1 MIDFVFLHL
10 LRTGKYR
17 TLKVWFCNL
26 STETPINKATQF
38 FQKVNKIFR
47 KNPARSGLQTQS
59 VRERTWVKWGWRLK
73 NRLKFAEIMQT
84 KFVRREN
91 SSKNSSNW
99 GSFLDFQN
107 MSNNGRRSS
116 ATKTSPDCQ
125 RNRNNNH
132 PSPKTSQ
139 SYPKLSKE
147 IYIELAA
154 FSDSIYDRGRLF
166 KEMLSNYISR
176 S

>member
-1 MIDFVFLHL
+1 
-10 LRTGKYR
+10 
-17 TLKVWFCNL
+17 
-26 STETPINKATQF
+26 
-38 FQKVNKIFR
+38 
-47 KNPARSGLQTQS
+47 
-59 VRERTWVKWGWRLK
+59 
-73 NRLKFAEIMQT
+73 
-84 KFVRREN
+84 
-91 SSKNSSNW
+91 
-99 GSFLDFQN
+99 
-107 MSNNGRRSS
+107 MSNDGRRSS

-166 KEMLSNYISR
+166 KEMLQSNILFPDLYSISYK
-176 S
+176 

>member
-1 MIDFVFLHL
+1 
-10 LRTGKYR
+10 
-17 TLKVWFCNL
+17 
-26 STETPINKATQF
+26 
-38 FQKVNKIFR
+38 
-47 KNPARSGLQTQS
+47 
-59 VRERTWVKWGWRLK
+59 
-73 NRLKFAEIMQT
+73 
-84 KFVRREN
+84 
-91 SSKNSSNW
+91 
-99 GSFLDFQN
+99 
-107 MSNNGRRSS
+107 MSNDGRRSS

-166 KEMLSNYISR
+166 KEMLQSNILFPDLYVYFIQIRNR
-176 S
+176 SKV

>member
-1 MIDFVFLHL
+1 M
-10 LRTGKYR
+10 
-17 TLKVWFCNL
+17 
-26 STETPINKATQF
+26 
-38 FQKVNKIFR
+38 
-47 KNPARSGLQTQS
+47 
-59 VRERTWVKWGWRLK
+59 
-73 NRLKFAEIMQT
+73 
-84 KFVRREN
+84 
-91 SSKNSSNW
+91 
-99 GSFLDFQN
+99 DFQN

-154 FSDSIYDRGRLF
+154 FSDSIYDRGRLLKKCYRIF
-166 KEMLSNYISR
+166 YFQICIFHTNKK
-176 S
+176 